1 MKTDVIRKDNK
12 FHIAGNI
19 KLDKKGFSDKNIADK
34 RSVYKNIFI
43 ILMVLGCMMGS
54 FSHTAFSSLLETI
67 MKEFSLSAFGS
78 QWMTAAYSMTI
89 GVTTILSVFLT
100 KNFDKTKLFFYSM
113 LIFCSGVILSALSF
127 NYVFIIIGRILQ
139 ATGSG
144 IILTLSQVILLSAYS
159 KEKTG
164 IVMGIYGFLLNL
176 SSAVAP
182 VITLLLARKISWQ
195 MILWGICGI
204 VVVILSVQLCMYI
217 LQKKCAG
224 NNVIDNEKNYKNL
237 KEESYF
243 YQEPA
248 QTDRMLLGRNKIIK
262 ACKKFKKFDFI
273 SFGLSGIS
281 IVLFMIGFTSIREIK
296 NGNSMVKSVL
306 FVLTGVIFMAF
317 FIVRQRKR
325 EEPYINLKIFKN
337 KKFTIVVL
345 TGIFIYAVMMG
356 TALWFP
362 VYIKR
367 IAEADMQRVGII
379 MLPGALLM
387 AVSSAL
393 GGWLY
398 QKYGARLIYAISIC
412 SFVVAVLTR
421 NIVPLWVLFSMR
433 SVGIGIIMMS
443 MVAWGM
449 KDIEKDKYSD
459 GTAII
464 CSLRTVAGAFGT
476 ALAAMLM

>member
-1 MKTDVIRKDNK
+1 MKTNVIGKDK
-12 FHIAGNI
+12 FSIDGNI
-19 KLDKKGFSDKNIADK
+19 KLDKKGSSHKNIAD
-34 RSVYKNIFI
+34 RRTVYKNIFI

-67 MKEFSLSAFGS
+67 MKEFNLSASSS
-78 QWMTAAYSMTI
+78 QWMTAIYSMTI
-89 GVTTILSVFLT
+89 GVTTILSIFLT
-100 KNFDKTKLFFYSM
+100 KNFDKRKLFFYSM
-113 LIFCSGVILSALSF
+113 VIFCSGIILSAISF

-144 IILTLSQVILLSAYS
+144 VVLTLSQVILLSAYS

-182 VITLLLARKISWQ
+182 VITLLLARKVSWRII
-195 MILWGICGI
+195 MWGIFGI
-204 VVVILSVQLCMYI
+204 VVIILGVQLSMYI
-217 LQKKCAG
+217 LRKKCLA
-224 NNVIDNEKNYKNL
+224 NNISYDEKNYKNL
-237 KEESYF
+237 KEKSYF
-243 YQEPA
+243 YEETA
-248 QTDRMLLGRNKIIK
+248 QTDRMLLGRNKITK
-262 ACKKFKKFDFI
+262 VCKRFKKFDFI

-281 IVLFMIGFTSIREIK
+281 IVLFMISFTSIKEIK
-296 NGNSMVKSVL
+296 NGSSMVKSIL

-317 FIVRQRKR
+317 FIVRQRKI
-325 EEPYINLKIFKN
+325 EKPYINLKIFKN
-337 KKFTIVVL
+337 KKFMIVVL
-345 TGIFIYAVMMG
+345 TSIFIYAVMMG

-367 IAEADMQRVGII
+367 IAEVDMQRVGII

-387 AVSSAL
+387 SVSSVL

-398 QKYGARLIYAISIC
+398 QKYGIRLIYAISTC
-412 SFVVAVLTR
+412 SFVVAILTR